1 MNAKTART
9 NSILTSVML
18 FLYAGCIVLNILL
31 ALLTRNTLFTLPA
44 GILLCLSVLIPA
56 ILLCR
61 QAKQGKD
68 RTAKILSVLSLIVSI
83 VWTLVSGLY
92 WMLTIARSLIV
103 EIYLRMSM
111 PMMSMEQLFR
121 LLNFLGIAY
130 TVFTTLVALGLI
142 ALFVLSVI
150 RPKQKWLQIKA
161 ELHKPAAA
169 VLILVPNLFTLA
181 GGLINKMILRD
192 VDLGKLTLDAYT
204 KFTLFF
210 SYGEIAAELLIVL
223 ALAVFVLV
231 FGLMIKKQTDTAQE
245 AQPTREDQAQQPS
258 DIPFHLPAGVNAD
271 DI

>member
-1 MNAKTART
+1 MTAKTARI

-18 FLYAGCIVLNILL
+18 FLYAGCIVLNVLL
-31 ALLTRNTLFTLPA
+31 ALLTRHTLLTLPA

-68 RTAKILSVLSLIVSI
+68 RTAKILSVLSLIVSM

-130 TVFTTLVALGLI
+130 AVFTTLVAL
-142 ALFVLSVI
+142 
-150 RPKQKWLQIKA
+150 
-161 ELHKPAAA
+161 
-169 VLILVPNLFTLA
+169 
-181 GGLINKMILRD
+181 
-192 VDLGKLTLDAYT
+192 
-204 KFTLFF
+204 
-210 SYGEIAAELLIVL
+210 
-223 ALAVFVLV
+223 
-231 FGLMIKKQTDTAQE
+231 GLMIKKQTDTAQD
-245 AQPTREDQAQQPS
+245 AQPTRENQAQQPS